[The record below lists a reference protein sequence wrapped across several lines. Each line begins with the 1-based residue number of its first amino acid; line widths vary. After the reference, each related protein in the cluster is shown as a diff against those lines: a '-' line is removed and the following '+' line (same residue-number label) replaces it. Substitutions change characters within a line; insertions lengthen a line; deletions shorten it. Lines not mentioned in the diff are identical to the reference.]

1 MKIKTILITAVLVIG
16 AGTATSYFVRR
27 SHESSI
33 VKVEVVPVTSVNNA
47 AYSMGDSSTV
57 SGTIISKDTQ
67 VVALDS
73 SHELK
78 NVYVQQGDRVK
89 KGDKLLEYD
98 MLGDELKEE
107 MEELTKMGLEL
118 TLESMKKDLE
128 TLKSGRM
135 PESMGGGES
144 GYSTSMD
151 SDDDDDGADEDDGDD
166 DAGSAANVDAS
177 GRSHVNAGV
186 TKQGGGA
193 VGAADTLA
201 QKPLTLA
208 GAYSKPAAK
217 LTVKPSAKQT
227 QKPAGKLP
235 STPVWTPSAFLH
247 ALQQLQEDIQEQV
260 GKTPDKDEENTDTPD
275 TSAKNP
281 ESTDAAANTTNTANT
296 PDANAANIPDAN
308 TANTPDLNPDLP
320 DGSTGTTTIPSVTA
334 GIEDDEIIADDS
346 TDFVVSSWD
355 DLSSGSGETVDAPVT
370 ASELFAGVPEES
382 VPNTVPDAIDA
393 EGVTGLFGDE
403 YVEDDTTIQDGI
415 FDEEGNA
422 ADVPALASAIVDAD
436 AEDAAS
442 GPAAAIEAEDDTA
455 AAALT
460 AQEPEET
467 IPEQVSAMEDIP
479 VPDEGTD
486 TTGSGEENDSGQPSG
501 TGSGEA
507 NGSGQAPG
515 TDSGDTSSANP
526 SGPFLETNFEGDV
539 LIADDDEMTLEN
551 PLDTIA
557 EINQFLSQVNEITLA
572 IEGDWNTI
580 STQLTAINA
589 GIEKF
594 RNSFAQSSQ
603 HETTDLFGE
612 NVIVTAYSVK
622 PEIVSQVGT
631 ATAAVMQTAYEKLC
645 AYHFIQ
651 TMLALN
657 PNSEGSLFADP
668 TWASANEAAVKA
680 AVSELAN
687 LPQNIWL
694 YNPATNSI
702 EFRDLIP
709 GINMN
714 QAIFDGQSI
723 VDFLRGAALKVNENY
738 VLEEPTNINPEISTE
753 GKIWTTPA
761 PSGDDGDDGLGYTA
775 EELAEAIKE
784 QEKNI
789 KETEL
794 QIREAELGI
803 KEHKKILEGKIVYA
817 TMDGIV
823 KSAGTLESASGNSFI
838 TITGK
843 AGLYVKGSVNELA
856 LDTVKVGNTITGT
869 SYETGSTFTAEI
881 VEISEYPEDSSN
893 NFYGYGDGNTNS
905 SYYPFLAYIENA
917 DGLEVDSYVDLS
929 LSGSSASSYSD
940 PMLSDGLSL
949 EEYFIRT
956 DNNGRS
962 YCFVRGEDGL
972 LEKRYLEVGANN
984 WGTITIKSGLTP
996 RDCIAFPYGDGVEE
1010 GAQTVEV
1017 EYLTAVEGEDF

>member
-27 SHESSI
+27 SHESNI

-217 LTVKPSAKQT
+217 QT

-235 STPVWTPSAFLH
+235 STPVWTPSTFLH
-247 ALQQLQEDIQEQV
+247 ALQQLQEDMQEGMQ
-260 GKTPDKDEENTDTPD
+260 EE
-275 TSAKNP
+275 TSDPA
-281 ESTDAAANTTNTANT
+281 
-296 PDANAANIPDAN
+296 
-308 TANTPDLNPDLP
+308 
-320 DGSTGTTTIPSVTA
+320 DGILKSEG
-334 GIEDDEIIADDS
+334 DEIVSDDS
-346 TDFVVSSWD
+346 SLLPAESWD
-355 DLSSGSGETVDAPVT
+355 DLLPENEESVDAPLT
-370 ASELFAGVPEES
+370 ASDLFDTSDQETVQSVIPDAIAADEES
-382 VPNTVPDAIDA
+382 VADALI
-393 EGVTGLFGDE
+393 GDE
-403 YVEDDTTIQDGI
+403 DIADTTTIQDGI
-415 FDEEGNA
+415 FDEEGNGA
-422 ADVPALASAIVDAD
+422 GDEADAPALASSLSETDP
-436 AEDAAS
+436 AETD
-442 GPAAAIEAEDDTA
+442 PALI
-455 AAALT
+455 
-460 AQEPEET
+460 
-467 IPEQVSAMEDIP
+467 SAMEEENP
-479 VPDEGTD
+479 EGTD
-486 TTGSGEENDSGQPSG
+486 SASLSAAEEDETYESDSTETTTPPPAI
-501 TGSGEA
+501 T
-507 NGSGQAPG
+507 P
-515 TDSGDTSSANP
+515 
-526 SGPFLETNFEGDV
+526 ETNFEGDV
-539 LIADDDEMTLEN
+539 LIEDEEEVVGES
-551 PLDTIA
+551 LDIIA
-557 EINQFLSQVNEITLA
+557 EINNFLSQVNNITLA
-572 IEGDWNTI
+572 VDSDWNTI
-580 STQLTAINA
+580 GSQISAINA
-589 GIEKF
+589 AIDKF
-594 RNSFAQSSQ
+594 RNSFAQSSE

-612 NVIVTAYSVK
+612 NVIVTAYAVS
-622 PEIVSQVGT
+622 PEVISQVGQ
-631 ATAAVMQTAYEKLC
+631 ATASVMQTAYERLC
-645 AYHFIQ
+645 AYHFIH
-651 TMLALN
+651 TMLSLN
-657 PNSEGSLFADP
+657 PDSSDSASVDP

-680 AVSELAN
+680 AVNELAS
-687 LPQNIWL
+687 LPQDMWL

-702 EFRDLIP
+702 EFRDLYS
-709 GINMN
+709 GMN
-714 QAIFDGQSI
+714 QALFSGESMI
-723 VDFLRGAALKVNENY
+723 DFLRGAALKVNENY

>member
-27 SHESSI
+27 SHESNI

-217 LTVKPSAKQT
+217 LTVRPSAKQT

-247 ALQQLQEDIQEQV
+247 ALQQLQEDMQEGMQE
-260 GKTPDKDEENTDTPD
+260 GMQEE
-275 TSAKNP
+275 TSDPA
-281 ESTDAAANTTNTANT
+281 
-296 PDANAANIPDAN
+296 
-308 TANTPDLNPDLP
+308 
-320 DGSTGTTTIPSVTA
+320 DGILKSEG
-334 GIEDDEIIADDS
+334 DEIVSDDS
-346 TDFVVSSWD
+346 SLLPAESWD
-355 DLSSGSGETVDAPVT
+355 DLLPENEESVDAPLT
-370 ASELFAGVPEES
+370 ASDLFDTSDQETVQSVIPDAIAADEES
-382 VPNTVPDAIDA
+382 VADALI
-393 EGVTGLFGDE
+393 GDE
-403 YVEDDTTIQDGI
+403 DIADTTTIQDGI
-415 FDEEGNA
+415 FDEEGNGA
-422 ADVPALASAIVDAD
+422 GDEADAPALASSLSETDP
-436 AEDAAS
+436 AETD
-442 GPAAAIEAEDDTA
+442 PALI
-455 AAALT
+455 
-460 AQEPEET
+460 
-467 IPEQVSAMEDIP
+467 SAMEEENP
-479 VPDEGTD
+479 EGTD
-486 TTGSGEENDSGQPSG
+486 SAPLPAAEEDETYESDSTETTTPPPAI
-501 TGSGEA
+501 T
-507 NGSGQAPG
+507 P
-515 TDSGDTSSANP
+515 
-526 SGPFLETNFEGDV
+526 ETNFEGDV
-539 LIADDDEMTLEN
+539 LIEDEEEVVGES
-551 PLDTIA
+551 LDIIA
-557 EINQFLSQVNEITLA
+557 EINNFLSQVNNITLA
-572 IEGDWNTI
+572 VDSDWNTI
-580 STQLTAINA
+580 GSQISAINA
-589 GIEKF
+589 AIDKF
-594 RNSFAQSSQ
+594 RNSFAQSSE

-612 NVIVTAYSVK
+612 NVIVTAYAVS
-622 PEIVSQVGT
+622 PEVISQVGQ
-631 ATAAVMQTAYEKLC
+631 ATASVMQTAYERLC
-645 AYHFIQ
+645 AYHFIH
-651 TMLALN
+651 TMLSLN
-657 PNSEGSLFADP
+657 PDSSDSASVDP

-680 AVSELAN
+680 AVNELAS
-687 LPQNIWL
+687 LPQDMWL

-702 EFRDLIP
+702 EFRDLYS
-709 GINMN
+709 GMN
-714 QAIFDGQSI
+714 QALFSGESMI
-723 VDFLRGAALKVNENY
+723 DFLRGAALKVNENY

-803 KEHKKILEGKIVYA
+803 KEHKKILEGRIVYA

>member
-27 SHESSI
+27 SHESNI

-247 ALQQLQEDIQEQV
+247 ALQQLQEDMQEGMQ
-260 GKTPDKDEENTDTPD
+260 EE
-275 TSAKNP
+275 TSDPA
-281 ESTDAAANTTNTANT
+281 
-296 PDANAANIPDAN
+296 
-308 TANTPDLNPDLP
+308 
-320 DGSTGTTTIPSVTA
+320 DGILKSEG
-334 GIEDDEIIADDS
+334 DEIVSDDS
-346 TDFVVSSWD
+346 SLLPAESWD
-355 DLSSGSGETVDAPVT
+355 DLLPENEESVDAPLT
-370 ASELFAGVPEES
+370 ASDLFDTSDQETVQSVIPDAIAADEES
-382 VPNTVPDAIDA
+382 VADALI
-393 EGVTGLFGDE
+393 GDE
-403 YVEDDTTIQDGI
+403 DIADTTTIQDGI
-415 FDEEGNA
+415 FDEEGNGA
-422 ADVPALASAIVDAD
+422 GDEADAPALASSLSETDS
-436 AEDAAS
+436 AETD
-442 GPAAAIEAEDDTA
+442 PALI
-455 AAALT
+455 
-460 AQEPEET
+460 
-467 IPEQVSAMEDIP
+467 SAMEEIVVDDEVVSDPPVDDNTP
-479 VPDEGTD
+479 VPDPAITPETSETTTSETD
-486 TTGSGEENDSGQPSG
+486 PV
-501 TGSGEA
+501 
-507 NGSGQAPG
+507 P
-515 TDSGDTSSANP
+515 
-526 SGPFLETNFEGDV
+526 ETNFEGDL
-539 LIADDDEMTLEN
+539 LIEDEDETIEES
-551 PLDTIA
+551 LDMISG
-557 EINQFLSQVNEITLA
+557 INDFLSQ
-572 IEGDWNTI
+572 
-580 STQLTAINA
+580 AINIYNA
-589 GIEKF
+589 VENDWSAISAHMTDIDNAINLF
-594 RNSFAQSSQ
+594 RNKFADTHQ

-612 NVIVTAYSVK
+612 NVTVTTYTVSAEV
-622 PEIVSQVGT
+622 ISQVGD
-631 ATAAVMQTAYEKLC
+631 ATAKVMQEYYDYLC
-645 AYHFIQ
+645 KYHFIHTMQ
-651 TMLALN
+651 TLN
-657 PNSEGSLFADP
+657 PSGSDSSSITP
-668 TWASANEAAVKA
+668 DWVSANEAAIKA
-680 AVSELAN
+680 AINELASLRQYYDEN
-687 LPQNIWL
+687 DHKKDKMWTYNSLTNTFEYSEWYKWL
-694 YNPATNSI
+694 GSAVFSGESI
-702 EFRDLIP
+702 
-709 GINMN
+709 
-714 QAIFDGQSI
+714 A
-723 VDFLRGAALKVNENY
+723 DFLRGAALKVNENY

-803 KEHKKILEGKIVYA
+803 KEHKKILEGRIVYA